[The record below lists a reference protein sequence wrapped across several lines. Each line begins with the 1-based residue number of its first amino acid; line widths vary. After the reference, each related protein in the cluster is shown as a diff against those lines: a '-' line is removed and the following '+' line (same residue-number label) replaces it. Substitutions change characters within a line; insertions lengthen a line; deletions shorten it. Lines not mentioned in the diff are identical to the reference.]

1 MSEMKRA
8 KALGCRYQNTWV
20 NGENGENALAL
31 GSRETEAGSHSS
43 ASICSASVQSIV
55 LPWKLCVPWDLSSAK
70 IITAL

>member
-20 NGENGENALAL
+20 NGENALAL
-31 GSRETEAGSHSS
+31 GSQETEAGSHSS
-43 ASICSASVQSIV
+43 ASVCSASVQSTV
-55 LPWKLCVPWDLSSAK
+55 MPWKLCVPWDLSSAK